1 MRRKA
6 DFPEKKSNMKAKKNG
21 PSFFRCSVCG
31 YTQPRW
37 LGRCPS
43 CGEWNTFEETT
54 GERKLPGP
62 DPADGVRAVPLA
74 AVEEDSGIRLETGIG
89 ELDLVL
95 GGGAMRRSAVLF
107 GGEPGIGKSTLLLQA
122 ASSVAARQTASGA
135 GRVLYISGEES
146 AGQIKARARRI
157 CGDGGSRENI
167 ELLCTNQ
174 LTDIMRALQDI
185 RPLFVIVD
193 SIQTVYSAQ
202 AGTVPG
208 TVTQLKYCAQ
218 EMISWVKERDAVL
231 FLVAHVTKEG
241 AIAGPKTLEHMV
253 DAVISFERNADDV
266 RFLRAY
272 KNRFGSVDELGVF
285 QMTGSGLTAVGDP
298 ASIFLTRRNGVF
310 PPGIAVA
317 PVFEGSRVF
326 PVEIQALTV
335 TAKSTVTRVFSDK
348 IESARVS
355 RIAAVLEKRAG
366 IRFSDQDIYVN
377 VAGGIR
383 LTESAVDL
391 ALAAALY
398 SARTDLPA
406 PDKTAFIGEISLAG
420 EIRPVPK
427 LRQRVKAAES
437 LGFSAIAAPEKAEHC
452 LEIKTVRDMIRL
464 FAAAPAQAES

>member
-1 MRRKA
+1 
-6 DFPEKKSNMKAKKNG
+6 MKAKKNG

-74 AVEEDSGIRLETGIG
+74 AVEEDSGVRLETGIG

-202 AGTVPG
+202 AGTVHG
-208 TVTQLKYCAQ
+208 TVTQLK
-218 EMISWVKERDAVL
+218 
-231 FLVAHVTKEG
+231 
-241 AIAGPKTLEHMV
+241 
-253 DAVISFERNADDV
+253 
-266 RFLRAY
+266 
-272 KNRFGSVDELGVF
+272 
-285 QMTGSGLTAVGDP
+285 
-298 ASIFLTRRNGVF
+298 
-310 PPGIAVA
+310 
-317 PVFEGSRVF
+317 
-326 PVEIQALTV
+326 
-335 TAKSTVTRVFSDK
+335 
-348 IESARVS
+348 
-355 RIAAVLEKRAG
+355 
-366 IRFSDQDIYVN
+366 
-377 VAGGIR
+377 
-383 LTESAVDL
+383 
-391 ALAAALY
+391 
-398 SARTDLPA
+398 
-406 PDKTAFIGEISLAG
+406 
-420 EIRPVPK
+420 
-427 LRQRVKAAES
+427 
-437 LGFSAIAAPEKAEHC
+437 
-452 LEIKTVRDMIRL
+452 
-464 FAAAPAQAES
+464 